1 MLQPGSD
8 RFRQVFGRRVQYI
21 RVQAEMLGDRQL
33 ASITSAWDIMRHQL
47 RIRKQ
52 TESIVGVYIVRA
64 DVRLK
69 QPGMAEWPIKI

>member
-1 MLQPGSD
+1 
-8 RFRQVFGRRVQYI
+8 
-21 RVQAEMLGDRQL
+21 MLGDRQL